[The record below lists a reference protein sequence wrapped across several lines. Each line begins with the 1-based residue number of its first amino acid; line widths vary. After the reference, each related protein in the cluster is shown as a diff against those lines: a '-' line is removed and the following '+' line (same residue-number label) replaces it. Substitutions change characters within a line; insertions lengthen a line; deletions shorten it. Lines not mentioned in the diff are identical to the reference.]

1 MTYINTPLTLLI
13 WNILSGTLE
22 HSFNS
27 SYISYGQD
35 NYRLDHADINTDLKS
50 YRLYILHHKLQ
61 NNYKMMRTTTAFLKE
76 LSAFINAL
84 STSP

>member
-22 HSFNS
+22 H

-61 NNYKMMRTTTAFLKE
+61 NNYKMMRTATAFLK
-76 LSAFINAL
+76 AL